1 LLRALN
7 LLCLWV
13 LRCRAKK
20 AKGPANEAG
29 DAVLPEG
36 EEDDAGSLGSDEY
49 EEDSFIVPDDDSDME
64 EDATTSGAK
73 LPGLSDFFLPLQPL
87 IVGLGFGCFR
97 PCPFCSIGA
106 TLGFRGLMFCFV
118 VFYGLRLYPPIWE
131 SDIWPVG

>member
-1 LLRALN
+1 MLRALN

-20 AKGPANEAG
+20 AKDPDNAAG

-49 EEDSFIVPDDDSDME
+49 EEDSFIVPDDESDMEE
-64 EDATTSGAK
+64 EDATTSGGK

-97 PCPFCSIGA
+97 SCPFCRLGA
-106 TLGFRGLMFCFV
+106 SLGSRG
-118 VFYGLRLYPPIWE
+118 
-131 SDIWPVG
+131 